1 MIGRIILLLA
11 LTAAGVYFAILT
23 ALFLGLFRIKRA
35 GKKQGNAPVFVSV
48 VVPVRDEEKHL
59 SACLESLLN
68 QTYLNELYEVILV
81 NDRSTD
87 NTAHIARSFAERDNR
102 LKLLNS
108 AERDN
113 ITGKQRALDT
123 GIRASKGEIILL
135 TDADCKAPP
144 EWIENT
150 VREYEDDV
158 GLVAGFAILKEENS
172 NRGMLWRALFVF
184 QSIDV
189 LSNYAVSIGSMA
201 LGIAWTCTGNNLT
214 FRREVYDQLGGFDAL
229 GFTSTEDTM
238 LLQWVD
244 RRSRWKV
251 KPMLNVV
258 YTKPSE
264 TVAEFT
270 AQRIR
275 WVSNSFQYRP
285 SVVFFSVIAYCVN
298 LFLPFLIGLCVFRVI
313 SYEWLILFLGLKI
326 VPEFLMV
333 YKSLRL
339 FYRTDLL
346 KYFPLIQPFHVIYI
360 LVFGIRGLSGRFTWK
375 GRRYSEGKAGNK
387 RRER

>member
-1 MIGRIILLLA
+1 
-11 LTAAGVYFAILT
+11 
-23 ALFLGLFRIKRA
+23 
-35 GKKQGNAPVFVSV
+35 
-48 VVPVRDEEKHL
+48 
-59 SACLESLLN
+59 
-68 QTYLNELYEVILV
+68 
-81 NDRSTD
+81 
-87 NTAHIARSFAERDNR
+87 
-102 LKLLNS
+102 
-108 AERDN
+108 
-113 ITGKQRALDT
+113 
-123 GIRASKGEIILL
+123 
-135 TDADCKAPP
+135 
-144 EWIENT
+144 
-150 VREYEDDV
+150 
-158 GLVAGFAILKEENS
+158 
-172 NRGMLWRALFVF
+172 
-184 QSIDV
+184 
-189 LSNYAVSIGSMA
+189 
-201 LGIAWTCTGNNLT
+201 
-214 FRREVYDQLGGFDAL
+214 
-229 GFTSTEDTM
+229 M

-285 SVVFFSVIAYCVN
+285 SVVFFSVVAYCVN
-298 LFLPFLIGLCVFRVI
+298 LLLPILIGLCIFRVI
-313 SYEWLILFLGLKI
+313 SYGWLILFLGLKI

-333 YKSLRL
+333 CKSLRL